1 MGAGFLSLVA
11 KFWQMDSSFK
21 VRFCF
26 YQKWIDSRINSRLDA
41 DNTFAGFCFVKLR
54 ENLFLNLPK
63 SRVPTPIFN
72 RLNEV
77 VIAFSESIG
86 IWLVPSLASL
96 GVTSILRAI
105 NRFDWTISRG

>member
-41 DNTFAGFCFVKLR
+41 DNTFAGF
-54 ENLFLNLPK
+54 LFCQVERKP
-63 SRVPTPIFN
+63 VPQSPEITCSYAYFLTVSM
-72 RLNEV
+72 RLL
-77 VIAFSESIG
+77 S
-86 IWLVPSLASL
+86 PSVNPLEYGWFHRLHHWA
-96 GVTSILRAI
+96 
-105 NRFDWTISRG
+105 

>member
-41 DNTFAGFCFVKLR
+41 DNTFAGF
-54 ENLFLNLPK
+54 LFCQVERKPVPQSPEITCSYAYFLTVSMRLLSPSVNPLEYGWFHRLHHWALPQ
-63 SRVPTPIFN
+63 SCGP
-72 RLNEV
+72 
-77 VIAFSESIG
+77 
-86 IWLVPSLASL
+86 
-96 GVTSILRAI
+96 
-105 NRFDWTISRG
+105 